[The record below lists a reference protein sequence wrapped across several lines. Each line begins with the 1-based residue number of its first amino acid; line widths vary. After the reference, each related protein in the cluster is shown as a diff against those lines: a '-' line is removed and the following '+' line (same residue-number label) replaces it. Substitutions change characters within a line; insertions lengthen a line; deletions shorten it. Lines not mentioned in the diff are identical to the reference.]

1 MRSITVIHLHD
12 SSTLESRL
20 LSRELVSGRATFL
33 CSLNYAGKPK
43 WNIAKSLAHE
53 TIARTVIDVAKC
65 GQSFSKW
72 LQCGMHLNDVAQ
84 AFQKFG
90 LKFWTCQHF
99 YVPSH
104 PENLDRSSIIRL
116 VDVCLKYTVVSYTCV
131 RKCMHGNMQMPT
143 HPKHVA
149 SDNRANKCE
158 QLEHWICC
166 TRLNSFMLLLF
177 GWGWCQWVACHD
189 HLIET
194 QLTQGATKVLQ
205 EIMGNYDNFLYKH
218 GSSLGMEAIHAGC
231 HLAREICVLM
241 YPRVFMGVP
250 VTSGVATKNG
260 HQLELHNLTGS
271 SWKSDRLNNSTSK
284 DPKEQVILG

>member
-1 MRSITVIHLHD
+1 MQANQNETLLKVSRMKQLPGLLLMWQNVVNLSVNGFNVACTWTMLH
-12 SSTLESRL
+12 
-20 LSRELVSGRATFL
+20 
-33 CSLNYAGKPK
+33 KPS
-43 WNIAKSLAHE
+43 KSLDLSSEHVN
-53 TIARTVIDVAKC
+53 T
-65 GQSFSKW
+65 
-72 LQCGMHLNDVAQ
+72 
-84 AFQKFG
+84 
-90 LKFWTCQHF
+90 F

-104 PENLDRSSIIRL
+104 PENLDRSNIIRH
-116 VDVCLKYTVVSYTCV
+116 VDVCLKYTVMSYTCV

-205 EIMGNYDNFLYKH
+205 EIMGNYDNFLYKL

-231 HLAREICVLM
+231 HLAREIRILM
-241 YPRVFMGVP
+241 YPRVFR
-250 VTSGVATKNG
+250 VATKNG
-260 HQLELHNLTGS
+260 HQLELHNLAGS
-271 SWKSDRLNNSTSK
+271 SRKSDRLNKSTSK